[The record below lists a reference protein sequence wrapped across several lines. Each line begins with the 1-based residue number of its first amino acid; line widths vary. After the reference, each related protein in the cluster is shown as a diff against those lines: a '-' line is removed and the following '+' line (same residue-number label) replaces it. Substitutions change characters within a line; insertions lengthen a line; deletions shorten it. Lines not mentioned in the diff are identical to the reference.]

1 MTPEPEPLTF
11 ARQPI
16 QSTVNPGREAFKSL
30 QPITTTTEKLRPEE
44 ELFNSVFQTNN
55 NKNNIQTQFDD
66 DDNVVSR
73 PRTDPFLQRPLP
85 PRIRPQSPR
94 RLEPSNPVLV
104 SRPKPSPVSRPP
116 SPNLPIKEL
125 PRRPTIPNDPVRLG
139 NRARQSLSSVVTPR
153 TNPLIPRTT
162 ESSTPFPSV
171 TLSQFPTAV
180 PQSPRPIVP
189 QRAPVVVPQSS
200 PIVQPVQPVSRPR
213 IPVRPPPPASSPVTP
228 APFEKINNNSPNFA
242 SYDYDYNYDENYDSS
257 PALVPAIGDYDLNPL
272 TSKVRIKM
280 MYFSVA
286 NSYDFKKLLELAKL
300 SSHVLI
306 LNCKR
311 CTFLKMI

>member
-11 ARQPI
+11 ARQPV

-30 QPITTTTEKLRPEE
+30 QPITTTTTEKLRPEE
-44 ELFNSVFQTNN
+44 ELFNSVFQTNPN
-55 NKNNIQTQFDD
+55 NFQTQF

-85 PRIRPQSPR
+85 PRTQTRTRPQSPR
-94 RLEPSNPVLV
+94 RLEPSPAV
-104 SRPKPSPVSRPP
+104 SRP

-139 NRARQSLSSVVTPR
+139 NRARQSLSVTPR

-162 ESSTPFPSV
+162 ETSTPFPSV

-180 PQSPRPIVP
+180 PQSPPIVP
-189 QRAPVVVPQSS
+189 QRSPPAVPQSS
-200 PIVQPVQPVSRPR
+200 APIIQPVQPVSRPR
-213 IPVRPPPPASSPVTP
+213 IPIRPPPPAKSSPVTP
-228 APFEKINNNSPNFA
+228 APFEKINNSPNFA

-272 TSKVRIKM
+272 TSKVRTYVFEVFVYVFPM
-280 MYFSVA
+280 
-286 NSYDFKKLLELAKL
+286 
-300 SSHVLI
+300 
-306 LNCKR
+306 
-311 CTFLKMI
+311 

>member
-1 MTPEPEPLTF
+1 MTPQPEPLTF
-11 ARQPI
+11 ARQPV

-30 QPITTTTEKLRPEE
+30 QPITTTTTTEKLRPEE
-44 ELFNSVFQTNN
+44 ELFNSVFQPSPNN
-55 NKNNIQTQFDD
+55 FQTDF

-85 PRIRPQSPR
+85 PRRPQSPR
-94 RLEPSNPVLV
+94 RLEPS
-104 SRPKPSPVSRPP
+104 PVSRP

-125 PRRPTIPNDPVRLG
+125 PRRPTISNDPVRLGNRVRPTIPNDTRRPTIPNNTRPNLPNDPVRLG
-139 NRARQSLSSVVTPR
+139 NRGRQSLSVTPR

-162 ESSTPFPSV
+162 ELSTPFPSV

-180 PQSPRPIVP
+180 PQSPPIVP
-189 QRAPVVVPQSS
+189 QRPPVVPQSS

-213 IPVRPPPPASSPVTP
+213 IPVRPPPRSSSRAPVTP
-228 APFEKINNNSPNFA
+228 APFEKINSPNFA

-272 TSKVRIKM
+272 TSKVRT
-280 MYFSVA
+280 YVF
-286 NSYDFKKLLELAKL
+286 L
-300 SSHVLI
+300 
-306 LNCKR
+306 C
-311 CTFLKMI
+311 LKMCEDVYFPT